1 MKKED
6 LKKLADLL
14 NEYIVYECLKWEN
27 KIDYFQNEGNQL
39 EKIRKRI
46 LEETES
52 EDNYDEEVD

>member
-46 LEETES
+46 LEES
-52 EDNYDEEVD
+52 ENK

>member
-1 MKKED
+1 MKKDD

-14 NEYIVYECLKWEN
+14 NEYIICECLKWEN

-46 LEETES
+46 LEES
-52 EDNYDEEVD
+52 EDNHNEEVD